1 MPGLC
6 CSVSC
11 VHRQAYSRGRLRSTG
26 IVQGR
31 LCCRLTPPVAHS
43 VHRAQQFLQSA
54 ARGCW
59 SSCALV
65 LHAACAWLQPAHPAC

>member
-6 CSVSC
+6 CNVSC

-31 LCCRLTPPVAHS
+31 LCCRSTPHAAHR
-43 VHRAQQFLQSA
+43 VHRAQQLLQS
-54 ARGCW
+54 G
-59 SSCALV
+59 ALV
-65 LHAACAWLQPAHPAC
+65 LHAARALSQPAHSAC